1 MRVRLE
7 GQPLLH
13 QLNQNSSEMAKQTK
27 MVLALPEGRVQGKE
41 GEEEAVVGE
50 EVVEEVPA
58 EVVEEVPAE
67 VVAEVPVEV
76 VALGPVGVVKEAL
89 QRV

>member
-41 GEEEAVVGE
+41 GEE
-50 EVVEEVPA
+50 VVEEVPA

-67 VVAEVPVEV
+67 VVA
-76 VALGPVGVVKEAL
+76 LGPVGVVKEAL